1 MVFMFILEAGQ
12 QLPARPARTATA
24 AGGSVGGREE
34 APGGNPPLSPYEGF
48 LEWGLPQIISN

>member
-1 MVFMFILEAGQ
+1 MFILEAGQ
-12 QLPARPARTATA
+12 QLPARLARTATA

>member
-1 MVFMFILEAGQ
+1 MFILEAGQ
-12 QLPARPARTATA
+12 QLPARLARTATA

-34 APGGNPPLSPYEGF
+34 APGGNPPPKSLSPYEGF

>member
-12 QLPARPARTATA
+12 QLPARLARTATA

-34 APGGNPPLSPYEGF
+34 APGGNPPLSP
-48 LEWGLPQIISN
+48 